1 MERARG
7 VRAVPLSA
15 GWSDVGSWSAVRAL
29 RGPTDGRGNLVVSE
43 RPVLAPGVRDTAIV
57 VGGEGVLVLPFDSE
71 KELRGA
77 VERLRGKDGAGE

>member
-1 MERARG
+1 MEKARG

-29 RGPTDGRGNLVVSE
+29 RGASDGAGNLVVSE
-43 RPVLAPGVRDTAIV
+43 TPVLAPGVSETAIV
-57 VGGEGVLVLPFDSE
+57 VGSEGVLVLPFDRE

-77 VERLRGKDGAGE
+77 VERLRGKGGTGE